1 VEAVDVFVKLCDK
14 NELPIGELQSFKIKG
29 REILAV
35 NFEGKVF
42 CLDGRC
48 THAGAPLA
56 EGNLKGDVLTC
67 PWHYS
72 QFIITDGSVLKGPA
86 DQPLRTYL
94 VEEKENTVFI
104 DL

>member
-1 VEAVDVFVKLCDK
+1 MFVKLCEK
-14 NELPIGELQSFKIKG
+14 NVLPLGELRSFKIKG
-29 REILAV
+29 HEILAANV
-35 NFEGKVF
+35 GDKIF

-56 EGNLKGDVLTC
+56 EGTLNGEVLTC

-72 QFIITDGSVLKGPA
+72 QFNITNGIVVNGPA
-86 DQPLRTYL
+86 YKTLKSYP
-94 VEEKENTVFI
+94 VEERENSVFI

>member
-1 VEAVDVFVKLCDK
+1 MFVKLCDR
-14 NELPIGELQSFKIKG
+14 NILAPGEPRSFKIKG

-35 NFEGKVF
+35 DVDGKVF

-48 THAGAPLA
+48 THAGAPIA
-56 EGNLKGDVLTC
+56 EGTLDGDVLTC

-72 QFIITDGSVLKGPA
+72 QFNIKTGVVLRGPA
-86 DQPLRTYL
+86 DKPLRSYP
-94 VEEKENTVFI
+94 VEERENQIYI

>member
-1 VEAVDVFVKLCDK
+1 MFVKLCDK
-14 NELPIGELQSFKIKG
+14 NLLAVGELRSFKVKG
-29 REILAV
+29 HEILAANV
-35 NFEGKVF
+35 EGKIF

-56 EGNLKGDVLTC
+56 EGNLNGEVLTC

-72 QFIITDGSVLKGPA
+72 QFNVTSGLVLRGPA
-86 DQPLRTYL
+86 YNSLKTYR
-94 VEEKENTVFI
+94 VEEKENLLLI

>member
-1 VEAVDVFVKLCDK
+1 
-14 NELPIGELQSFKIKG
+14 
-29 REILAV
+29 LAV
-35 NFEGKVF
+35 NLDGKVY

-48 THAGAPLA
+48 THARALLA

-67 PWHYS
+67 PLHYS

-94 VEEKENTVFI
+94 VEEKENAVFI
-104 DL
+104 DF